1 MFRNANIM
9 RLDIFP
15 ISFLKQA
22 YTFNRDKVNFNYA
35 NLQKFLT
42 IWVENGLFYDN

>member
-22 YTFNRDKVNFNYA
+22 YTFNRDKVNTKVGISILAFVPY
-35 NLQKFLT
+35 
-42 IWVENGLFYDN
+42 